1 MIVLRLMSSLSPILQ
16 SIRHMPLGGGKGG
29 GLGLLLI
36 ERVREIARRI
46 KGVTRIQVPYRSQC
60 FLRV

>member
-1 MIVLRLMSSLSPILQ
+1 MSSLSPILQ
-16 SIRHMPLGGGKGG
+16 SIRHMLRGGRNGDG